1 MATTFGTTSQDT
13 GHIKTAKSNTLRQ
26 LTQNDS
32 KILGPNLTRKLEKT
46 VPAKKFQTRN
56 FKTLNSAYTPIVH
69 KPSNE
74 QVSKIKELFFKLH
87 FTRV

>member
-13 GHIKTAKSNTLRQ
+13 SHIKTSKSNTLRQ
-26 LTQNDS
+26 LTTRNDS

-69 KPSNE
+69 QNLQTNK
-74 QVSKIKELFFKLH
+74 
-87 FTRV
+87 